1 MLLPWYVE
9 TYVATGKALSIHH
22 RGVSAFGSFS
32 FVEAAVLLV
41 SAFVL
46 GMLFARAEGR
56 AFHLPGGDGSVILG
70 AGAWTALLIFY
81 RLLDTPSTSRHGP
94 QVITDVGLAWGIFIA
109 LAVAIALALS
119 GYRVRSAGVSEPPLL
134 RSRPSAPGP
143 AVTDAPTRASTAT
156 DSPTRV
162 WAGTPVAT
170 ASDAPTRASTAT
182 DSPTRVWAG
191 TPVATASDAPTRAST
206 ASDAPTRASTASD
219 APTRASTASDAPTRA
234 STASDES
241 TRASPPSDRQP
252 RAS

>member
-143 AVTDAPTRASTAT
+143 SVT
-156 DSPTRV
+156 
-162 WAGTPVAT
+162 
-170 ASDAPTRASTAT
+170 DAPTRASTAT

-206 ASDAPTRASTASD
+206 ASDAPTRAS
-219 APTRASTASDAPTRA
+219 
-234 STASDES
+234 
-241 TRASPPSDRQP
+241 PPSDRQP

>member
-170 ASDAPTRASTAT
+170 ASDAPTRASTA
-182 DSPTRVWAG
+182 
-191 TPVATASDAPTRAST
+191 SDAPTRAST
-206 ASDAPTRASTASD
+206 ATDAP
-219 APTRASTASDAPTRA
+219 
-234 STASDES
+234 